1 MAIVTNNPLVNGFS
15 GMLGQT
21 LVFKSLRGQTI
32 VTSKPRPTK
41 TQSDQ
46 QRQNRSKFR
55 QATMWAQAT
64 LRDPQKKAYY
74 QQKAKKLH
82 LPNAY
87 TAAITDYMR
96 RPQLKVIGRRE
107 QTTTYVVRK
116 KDFALQSG
124 MLQLSPTHQTQLII
138 NKHGEIVFSLNEP
151 TATDEWHV
159 TVLDSARVRHVLTP
173 SIPQTC

>member
-32 VTSKPRPTK
+32 VTSKPRPAK

-46 QRQNRSKFR
+46 QRHNRSKFR

-64 LRDPQKKAYY
+64 LLDPQKKAYY

-96 RPQLKVIGRRE
+96 RPQLKAIGRRE

-124 MLQLSPTHQTQLII
+124 VLQHSSGDETKLTP
-138 NKHGEIVFSLNEP
+138 NKLGELGFLLNEQVLP
-151 TATDEWHV
+151 GGWHV
-159 TVLDSARVRHVLTP
+159 AVLDSAGVRHVLTP